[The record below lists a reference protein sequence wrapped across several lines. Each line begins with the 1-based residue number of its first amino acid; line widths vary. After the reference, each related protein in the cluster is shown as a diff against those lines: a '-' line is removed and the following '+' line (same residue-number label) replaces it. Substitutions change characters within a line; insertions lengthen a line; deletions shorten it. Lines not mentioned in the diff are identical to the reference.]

1 MSESKRIAVI
11 GGGAVG
17 RALCS
22 GLTNAGHAV
31 VIGVRDPAD
40 PKHAS
45 DPSVELADHAAAVS
59 GAAVVVLAVPVPAL
73 ADVVPTLGLVPDQIV
88 VDATNAVR
96 IPVPDGQPTVG
107 DHVASLLPEGVLLVK
122 AFNTIGAEHLG
133 TGRIDGVAAF
143 LPIAGDEAGLVVVA
157 ELAADIG
164 FDVAELGDR
173 SAFGMVEDHA
183 RLWIHLAF
191 ARGWGRNF
199 GFVVRYD

>member
-17 RALCS
+17 RALYS
-22 GLTNAGHAV
+22 GLASASHDV

-40 PKHAS
+40 SKHVT
-45 DPSVELADHAAAVS
+45 DPPVRLAAHSEAAA
-59 GAAVVVLAVPVPAL
+59 GAAVVILAVPVPAL
-73 ADVVPTLGLVPDQIV
+73 ADVVPALGLSADQIV

-96 IPVPDGQPTVG
+96 IPVPDGHPTVG
-107 DHVASLLPEGVLLVK
+107 DHVASLLPTGVVLVK

>member
-1 MSESKRIAVI
+1 VSESKRIAVI

-17 RALCS
+17 RALYA
-22 GLTNAGHAV
+22 GLAGAGHDLV
-31 VIGVRDPAD
+31 MGVRDPAD
-40 PKHAS
+40 PKHVT
-45 DPSVELADHAAAVS
+45 DPPVHLADHVAAVS
-59 GAAVVVLAVPVPAL
+59 GAAVVILAVPVPAL
-73 ADVVPTLGLVPDQIV
+73 ADVVPTLGLATGQIV

-96 IPVPDGQPTVG
+96 IPVPDGHSTVG
-107 DHVASLLPEGVLLVK
+107 DHVASLLPAGVLLVK

-173 SAFGMVEDHA
+173 SAFAMVEDHA

-191 ARGWGRNF
+191 VGGWGRNF

>member
-1 MSESKRIAVI
+1 MFAIPPIKNRS
-11 GGGAVG
+11 
-17 RALCS
+17 
-22 GLTNAGHAV
+22 
-31 VIGVRDPAD
+31 DPA
-40 PKHAS
+40 
-45 DPSVELADHAAAVS
+45 VELADHAAAVS
-59 GAAVVVLAVPVPAL
+59 GAAVVILAVPVPAL
-73 ADVVPTLGLVPDQIV
+73 AAVVPTLGLTTGQIV

-96 IPVPDGQPTVG
+96 ILVPDGKPTVG
-107 DHVASLLPEGVLLVK
+107 DHVASLLPAGVLLVK

-133 TGRIDGVAAF
+133 TGRIDGAAAF
-143 LPIAGDEAGLVVVA
+143 LPIAGDEAGLVLVA

-173 SAFGMVEDHA
+173 SAFGIVEDHA

>member
-1 MSESKRIAVI
+1 MSEPKRIAVI

-17 RALCS
+17 RALHS
-22 GLTNAGHAV
+22 GLTGAGHDV
-31 VIGVRDPAD
+31 VIGVRDPDD

-45 DPSVELADHAAAVS
+45 EPAARLVDHAAAVS
-59 GAAVVVLAVPVPAL
+59 GAAVVILAVPVPAL
-73 ADVVPTLGLVPDQIV
+73 SGLVPTLGLVSGQIV

-96 IPVPDGQPTVG
+96 IPIPDGHPTVG
-107 DHVASLLPEGVLLVK
+107 DHVAALLPAGVLLVK

-133 TGRIDGVAAF
+133 TGGIDGVAAF
-143 LPIAGDEAGLVVVA
+143 LPIAGDEGGLVVVA

-173 SAFGMVEDHA
+173 SSFGMVEDHA

>member
-17 RALCS
+17 RALYS
-22 GLTNAGHAV
+22 GLTSAGHDV

-40 PKHAS
+40 PKHVT
-45 DPSVELADHAAAVS
+45 DPPVQLAAHSEAVA
-59 GAAVVVLAVPVPAL
+59 GAAVVILAVPVPAL
-73 ADVVPTLGLVPDQIV
+73 AEVVPTLGLTAGQIV
-88 VDATNAVR
+88 ADATNAVQ
-96 IPVPDGQPTVG
+96 IPVPDGHPAVG
-107 DHVASLLPEGVLLVK
+107 DHVASLLPTGVVLVK
-122 AFNTIGAEHLG
+122 AFNTIGAEHLSQG
-133 TGRIDGVAAF
+133 GIDGLAAF
-143 LPIAGDEAGLVVVA
+143 LPIAGDEAGLVVVG

>member
-1 MSESKRIAVI
+1 MSEPKRIAVI

-17 RALCS
+17 RALYS
-22 GLTNAGHAV
+22 GLAGAGHDV

-45 DPSVELADHAAAVS
+45 DPAVELADHAAAVS
-59 GAAVVVLAVPVPAL
+59 GAAVVILAVPVPAL
-73 ADVVPTLGLVPDQIV
+73 ADVVPTLGLTTDQIV

-96 IPVPDGQPTVG
+96 IPVPDGQLTVG
-107 DHVASLLPEGVLLVK
+107 DHVASLLPAGVLLVK

-133 TGRIDGVAAF
+133 TGRIDGAAAF